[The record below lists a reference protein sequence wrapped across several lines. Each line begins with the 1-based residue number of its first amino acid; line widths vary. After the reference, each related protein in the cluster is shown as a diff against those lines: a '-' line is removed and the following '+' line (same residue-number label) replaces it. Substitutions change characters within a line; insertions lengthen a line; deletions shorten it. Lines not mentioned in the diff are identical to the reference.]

1 MAITHKTTD
10 AFEALSLGDLVVS
23 VADLANKLTQSSRQP
38 ELFKRQM
45 FVQKSEK
52 RFRESPNQLGFD
64 IEGMP

>member
-1 MAITHKTTD
+1 
-10 AFEALSLGDLVVS
+10 VVS